1 MNRSRSVVQFAAPL
15 LLLAS
20 ACAKAAEGTP
30 EPAIWSLPAAADVH
44 QAMQQ
49 SPLLQIAVESVAQGR
64 ARQSQ
69 LRAGPHELEISALA
83 QRRTSEFG
91 QTRNEQE
98 YGLQTGVR
106 WPWKRA
112 LDVQIGGFAR
122 EVGELGYLDAWHEAG
137 RALLDQWY
145 AWLHAEYTARLQE
158 QHLEVLQRQQEAVAR
173 RVAAGDAA
181 RIELQ
186 LAESETLRVR
196 AARIQAQRDARLAQ
210 EVLVREFPLVPIRLP
225 AALQTP
231 AALAESDADLLQ
243 QIIEE
248 NHEIELA
255 AARREEALLG
265 AERAARD
272 RLADPSI
279 GLRYTSNLGGERKV
293 IGLTFSM
300 PIGGAARTAQAAMAR
315 SDARKAAAEAL
326 RAQDSVAAAARS
338 VVADARHSLRS
349 WQEAQA
355 AQQQVQSVASATEQG
370 YSLGEFD
377 VSVLLTARRA
387 ALLAEQELLDALV
400 RAEWSHARVLLDAHR
415 LWAPPEHKSASER

>member
-1 MNRSRSVVQFAAPL
+1 MNPARYILRLGAPL
-15 LLLAS
+15 LLLAV
-20 ACAKAAEGTP
+20 ANAQAAESAP
-30 EPAIWSLPAAADVH
+30 EPAIWSLPAATEVH

-49 SPLLQIAVESVAQGR
+49 SPLLQVAVESVAQGR
-64 ARQSQ
+64 ARQSL
-69 LRAGPHELEISALA
+69 LRAGPHELEVSALA
-83 QRRTSEFG
+83 QRRTNEFG
-91 QTRNEQE
+91 QTGNEQE

-112 LDVQIGGFAR
+112 LDLQIGSFAR
-122 EVGELGYLDAWHEAG
+122 EVGELSYLDAWHEAG
-137 RALLDQWY
+137 RALLDHWY
-145 AWLHAEYTARLQE
+145 AWLHAEYTARLHD
-158 QHLEVLQRQQEAVAR
+158 QHLEVLQGQQEAVAR
-173 RVAAGDAA
+173 RVTAGDAA

-186 LAESETLRVR
+186 LAESETLRLR

-210 EVLVREFPLVPIRLP
+210 EVLVREFPLLPLQLP

-231 AALAESDADLLQ
+231 ATLPESDTDLLK

-255 AARREEALLG
+255 AARREEAMLSS
-265 AERAARD
+265 ERAARD

-279 GLRYTSNLGGERKV
+279 GVRYTNNLGGERKV

-300 PIGGAARTAQAAMAR
+300 PIGGAARTAQAALAR
-315 SDARKAAAEAL
+315 SNAREAAAGAL
-326 RAQDSVAAAARS
+326 RTQDSVSAAARS
-338 VVADARHSLRS
+338 AVADARHSLSS

-355 AQQQVQSVASATEQG
+355 AQQQVQSVAAATAQG

-377 VSVLLTARRA
+377 ISVLLAARRA

-415 LWAPPEHKSASER
+415 LWAPPGHEGE

>member
-1 MNRSRSVVQFAAPL
+1 MNRARHTLRFAAPL
-15 LLLAS
+15 MLLAAAS
-20 ACAKAAEGTP
+20 AQAAGGTP
-30 EPAIWSLPAAADVH
+30 APAIWSLPAAAEVH
-44 QAMQQ
+44 RAMQQ
-49 SPLLQIAVESVAQGR
+49 SPLLQIAVESIAQGR

-83 QRRTSEFG
+83 QRRTNEFG
-91 QTRNEQE
+91 RTGSEQE

-106 WPWKRA
+106 WPWKRT
-112 LDVQIGGFAR
+112 LDLQIGGYAR
-122 EVGELGYLDAWHEAG
+122 EVGELSYLDAWHEAG
-137 RALLDQWY
+137 RALLDHWY
-145 AWLHAEYTARLQE
+145 AWLHAEFTARLHD
-158 QHLEVLQRQQEAVAR
+158 QHHEVLLRQQDAVAR

-210 EVLVREFPLVPIRLP
+210 EVLVREFPLLPVQLP
-225 AALQTP
+225 AALQSP
-231 AALAESDADLLQ
+231 AALVESDADLLQ

-248 NHEIELA
+248 NHEIGLA

-279 GLRYTSNLGGERKV
+279 GLRYTSNLGGDRKV

-300 PIGGAARTAQAAMAR
+300 PIGGAARTAEAAMAR
-315 SDARKAAAEAL
+315 SAARKAAAEAQ
-326 RAQDSVAAAARS
+326 RAQDSVTAAAHSA
-338 VVADARHSLRS
+338 VADARHSLRS

-355 AQQQVQSVASATEQG
+355 ALQQVQSVAAATAQG

-377 VSVLLTARRA
+377 VSVLLAARRA

-415 LWAPPEHKSASER
+415 LWTPPGHDSER